1 MWLYYFSNFKWAITS
16 FLHWMAPF
24 NTHLLVGRVLVSR
37 TDDVGRTV
45 SHKEKRPTVELIQ
58 IPKRCCFIKT
68 AARWTWKS
76 SISKACVTTQLPN
89 KLALKID
96 DAQARG
102 FSLTV
107 ELLVFLPLA
116 QHVGWRFGCGEVVAW
131 AIMERPLVQILVIV
145 ATTQTRLP
153 RPSPMR
159 WPWKAL
165 RAVVEKV
172 SL

>member
-1 MWLYYFSNFKWAITS
+1 MSNHALSSLKGA
-16 FLHWMAPF
+16 F

-116 QHVGWRFGCGEVVAW
+116 QHVGWRFGCGEVVA
-131 AIMERPLVQILVIV
+131 
-145 ATTQTRLP
+145 
-153 RPSPMR
+153 
-159 WPWKAL
+159 
-165 RAVVEKV
+165 
-172 SL
+172 

>member
-1 MWLYYFSNFKWAITS
+1 MSNHALSSLKGA
-16 FLHWMAPF
+16 F

-107 ELLVFLPLA
+107 ELLVLTFSSTCRLA
-116 QHVGWRFGCGEVVAW
+116 FWMLRSDGVSCYGASISADLGNSSNYSNETSKAFAQ
-131 AIMERPLVQILVIV
+131 
-145 ATTQTRLP
+145 
-153 RPSPMR
+153 R
-159 WPWKAL
+159 WP
-165 RAVVEKV
+165 
-172 SL
+172 

>member
-1 MWLYYFSNFKWAITS
+1 M
-16 FLHWMAPF
+16 
-24 NTHLLVGRVLVSR
+24 GRVLVSR
-37 TDDVGRTV
+37 TDNVGKTV
-45 SHKEKRPTVELIQ
+45 SIQRKVSNSKLIQ
-58 IPKRCCFIKT
+58 KPKRCCFIKT

-107 ELLVFLPLA
+107 GLLVLTSSPTCRLAFWMLRSGGVSCHGASISADLGNSSNYSNEVSNPL
-116 QHVGWRFGCGEVVAW
+116 FGDY
-131 AIMERPLVQILVIV
+131 I
-145 ATTQTRLP
+145 
-153 RPSPMR
+153 
-159 WPWKAL
+159 AL

>member
-1 MWLYYFSNFKWAITS
+1 VKGA
-16 FLHWMAPF
+16 F

-107 ELLVFLPLA
+107 GLLVLTSSPTCRLA
-116 QHVGWRFGCGEVVAW
+116 FWMLRSGGVSCHGASISADLGNSSNYSNETSEAFALCVGLEELWGPWWRRFPCNWRTSKG
-131 AIMERPLVQILVIV
+131 
-145 ATTQTRLP
+145 
-153 RPSPMR
+153 
-159 WPWKAL
+159 
-165 RAVVEKV
+165 
-172 SL
+172 